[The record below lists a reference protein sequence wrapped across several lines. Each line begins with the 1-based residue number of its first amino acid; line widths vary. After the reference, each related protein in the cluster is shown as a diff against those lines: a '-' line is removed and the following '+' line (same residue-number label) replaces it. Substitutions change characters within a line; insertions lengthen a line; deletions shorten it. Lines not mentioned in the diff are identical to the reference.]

1 MSTDSNRL
9 VRNGS
14 PRALVRIIAT
24 SLFALSLAACLD
36 KSADDYVASAKRYV
50 LKKDHAAATI
60 ELRNAIQKTPKHAEA
75 RFLLGTM
82 LLEQG
87 APGTAEME
95 IRRAIELGKDGDDA
109 RLALATALFR
119 AGNAAELI
127 SEFASKTFSEPEK
140 DIALRMLLGN
150 AYLVRGA
157 KNEALSAFDRVL
169 VSNPNHE
176 GALLGQARIKASEK
190 NFAEAMRLTESIL
203 ARSPTL
209 PDALFL
215 KAELLG
221 ARADADGA
229 LRTLDALVQAEPRH
243 VPGLLARV
251 QIHLTRENLERAET
265 ALAALKAVAP
275 TDPRTLYM
283 QSLFLFRQ
291 GKLSEASETIAKVL
305 SAAPDHGPSVLL
317 AGFIAHQLRDY
328 PAAESHL
335 RKIVSRS
342 PDAVLPRHVLA
353 AIFLETGQPER
364 VFETVRPLLDAN
376 DANAHGLVG
385 EAHLAMGD
393 KDRAL
398 ESLQRAAKLDPKSP
412 RVMMKIGETRLAL
425 GELDRAI
432 DQLEAAS
439 TADRREFR
447 ADLLLVANH
456 LKRGDLP
463 RALKAA
469 AILEEKQPKNPL
481 THTLIADIQFAAGDA
496 TLARHRLDR
505 ALALKPDFVAA
516 LSAMTKLD
524 ALDGRLDVARGR
536 YEEVLKRFP
545 TNDGAWLGLAEVLG
559 ATGVRPRSL
568 VATLEQAVTA
578 SPSSIRLHVALVQT
592 HLRAGDTRGALAAG
606 RRADAR
612 FKDDPVVLEAL
623 GLAEKAAGEGELA
636 IATFGRLAAMRP
648 NAATPLIRLAE
659 AQLAVKDT
667 ARALATADKATN
679 AAPDSLEA
687 HRLRALILLEL
698 GRKNDALAAVR
709 ALQKRIPAHP
719 VGYLM
724 EGEIASRLKDW
735 STAET
740 AFRKAFSARKSIET
754 VTALHSTLER
764 AGKLGEAEAIAR
776 QWLQEH
782 PKDTVL
788 RTGIGQRALAA
799 RDYERAAE
807 SYRAV
812 VVQQP
817 RNAVAWNNLAW
828 VAMQQGDTRATE
840 YAERALVLAAH
851 NPQIKDTLGTILAGK
866 GETKRAVSL
875 LREAATDAPDL
886 FEIRLNLAKTL
897 LKTGEKDAA
906 RKELEAV
913 AKQNTHIPSREEA
926 RELLSRI

>member
-1 MSTDSNRL
+1 MATHSNSL
-9 VRNGS
+9 VRNAGQC
-14 PRALVRIIAT
+14 ALIRIIAT
-24 SLFALSLAACLD
+24 SLFALCLVACLD

-50 LKKDHAAATI
+50 AKKDNAAATI
-60 ELRNAIQKTPKHAEA
+60 ELRNAIQKAPKHAEA
-75 RFLLGTM
+75 RFLIGTM

-87 APGTAEME
+87 APGTAVVE
-95 IRRAIELGKDGDDA
+95 IRRAIELGRDGDDA

-127 SEFASKTFSEPEK
+127 SEFASRTFSEPEK
-140 DIALRMLLGN
+140 DTALRMLLGN

-169 VSNPNHE
+169 GSDPNHE

-190 NFAEAMRLTESIL
+190 NFSEAMRLTESIL

-221 ARADADGA
+221 AQADADGA

-265 ALAALKAVAP
+265 ALGALKAVAP

-291 GKLSEASETIAKVL
+291 GKLAEASESIAKVL

-317 AGFIAHQLRDY
+317 AGFVAHQLRDY
-328 PAAESHL
+328 PTAESHL
-335 RKIVSRS
+335 RKIVSQS
-342 PDAVLPRHVLA
+342 PDAVMPRRVLA
-353 AIFLETGQPER
+353 AVFLESGQPER
-364 VFETVRPLLDAN
+364 VFETVRPLLEAN

-398 ESLQRAAKLDPKSP
+398 ESLQRSSKLDPKSP
-412 RVMMKIGETRLAL
+412 RVMMKLGETRLAL

-432 DQLEAAS
+432 DHLEAAS
-439 TADRREFR
+439 TADHGEFR

-469 AILEEKQPKNPL
+469 AILEKKQPGNPL
-481 THTLIADIQFAAGDA
+481 THTLIADIQFAAGEA
-496 TLARHRLDR
+496 AMARQRLDR
-505 ALALKPDFVAA
+505 ALELKSDFVPA
-516 LSAMTKLD
+516 LTGLTKLD
-524 ALDGRLDVARGR
+524 SLDGRLDVAKGR
-536 YEEVLKRFP
+536 YEAVLKRFP

-559 ATGVRPRSL
+559 ATGVRPVRL
-568 VATLEQAVTA
+568 VATLEKGVAA

-648 NAATPLIRLAE
+648 NAVTPLIRLAE

-667 ARALATADKATN
+667 ARALASAEKAIN
-679 AAPDSLEA
+679 AAPDLLDA
-687 HRLRALILLEL
+687 HRLRALILIEL

-709 ALQKRIPAHP
+709 ALQKRAPAQP
-719 VGYLM
+719 VGYMM
-724 EGEIASRLKDW
+724 EGEIASGLKDW
-735 STAET
+735 PAAET

-754 VTALHSTLER
+754 VTALHGTLER
-764 AGKLGEAEAIAR
+764 AGKHGEAEVVAR
-776 QWLQEH
+776 QWLKEH
-782 PKDTVL
+782 PKDVAL
-788 RTGIGQRALAA
+788 RTGIGQRALA
-799 RDYERAAE
+799 ERNYDGAAE
-807 SYRAV
+807 AYRAV
-812 VVQQP
+812 LVHQP
-817 RNAVAWNNLAW
+817 RNAIVWNNLAW
-828 VAMQQGDTRATE
+828 VAMQQGDARAIE
-840 YAERALVLAAH
+840 YAERALAIAPES
-851 NPQIKDTLGTILAGK
+851 PQIKDTLGMILAGK
-866 GETKRAVSL
+866 GESKRAVTL
-875 LREAATDAPDL
+875 LREAATEAPDL
-886 FEIRLNLAKTL
+886 FGIRLNLAKTL
-897 LKTGEKDAA
+897 LKTGEKESA
-906 RKELEAV
+906 RKELEAL
-913 AKQNTHIPSREEA
+913 AKQNTHVQSREEA
-926 RELLSRI
+926 KEILSRI